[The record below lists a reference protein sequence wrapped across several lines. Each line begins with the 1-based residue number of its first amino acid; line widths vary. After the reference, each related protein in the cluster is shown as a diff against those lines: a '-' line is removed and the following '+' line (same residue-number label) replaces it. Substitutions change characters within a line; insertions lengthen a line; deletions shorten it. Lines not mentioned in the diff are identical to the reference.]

1 MKKNTLIFASII
13 ALSSIIFTS
22 CFQKKDRIIISQ
34 GEVKL
39 SNSTED
45 ISNIQTQTWHCE
57 NKKTIVLFG
66 YGFNSADFVKET
78 LSNLSIKFGLE
89 ENSGKIIPLVYP
101 EDFKN
106 GSKTNISLLIKKLSG
121 TDLNGLVLL
130 GSPEGTSQVLTR
142 FSDTFEKS
150 LPFPVISAFSQ
161 DEILSTEYISTIVID
176 KDIKAELNGI
186 IENTEEELSIIPD
199 IQNFIENAVKFCMN
213 IQVPPEKDKN
223 LLKYA
228 ENISKNH
235 KVSRYIDT
243 ETGLYS
249 INHFYID

>member
-1 MKKNTLIFASII
+1 MKKNTLIFTSII
-13 ALSSIIFTS
+13 AFTSIIFTS
-22 CFQKKDRIIISQ
+22 CVQKKDRIIISQ

-39 SNSTED
+39 SNSTEN
-45 ISNIQTQTWHCE
+45 ISSIQTQTWHCN
-57 NKKTIVLFG
+57 NKKTVVLFG
-66 YGFNSADFVKET
+66 YGFNSPDFVQET
-78 LSNLSIKFGLE
+78 LSHLSIRF
-89 ENSGKIIPLVYP
+89 YP

-121 TDLNGLVLL
+121 TDLDGVVIL
-130 GSPEGTSQVLTR
+130 GSPEGTSQALTR
-142 FSDTFEKS
+142 FSDTFGKP

-161 DEILSTEYISTIVID
+161 GEPLSTEYISTIVID
-176 KDIKAELNGI
+176 KDIKIELNGT
-186 IENTEEELSIIPD
+186 IENTEEELTIIPD
-199 IQNFIENAVKFCMN
+199 IQNFIENAVKFCIN
-213 IQVPPEKDKN
+213 IQTPPEKDKN

-235 KVSRYIDT
+235 KVSRYIDA